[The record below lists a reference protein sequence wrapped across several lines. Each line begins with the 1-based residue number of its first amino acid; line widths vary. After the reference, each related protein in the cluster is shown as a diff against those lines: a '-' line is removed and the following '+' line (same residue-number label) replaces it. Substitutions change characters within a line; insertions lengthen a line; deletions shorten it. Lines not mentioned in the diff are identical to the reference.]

1 MSNGFALNYNPTLLN
16 PSSNQALWS
25 AMAFCRAHSVRAL
38 DAPRARVLQP
48 RARADTLAPGFG
60 PHGSTSPRTP
70 LLTATRQAAPP
81 CPTGQALAAAA
92 ARQPLAMSVP
102 PKPLPLA
109 TCPWSSA
116 LSSTSS
122 CRHPQPR
129 HVALQ
134 ATARRFAGELIR
146 PPRNRPRRAIK
157 GGPRATPCTQEALE
171 CSPSSPMAAN
181 RLGEGLLPHL
191 RQRQPPPL
199 PRPIRHH
206 QGLPLSVLSTKSFL
220 IFP

>member
-1 MSNGFALNYNPTLLN
+1 MHWARPERANCSHAAEPTRWPPRLWPAMQNLATCS
-16 PSSNQALWS
+16 PSLSY
-25 AMAFCRAHSVRAL
+25 
-38 DAPRARVLQP
+38 APSRP
-48 RARADTLAPGFG
+48 
-60 PHGSTSPRTP
+60 SPRP
-70 LLTATRQAAPP
+70 ASQV
-81 CPTGQALAAAA
+81 LAAAA

-102 PKPLPLA
+102 SKPLPLA

-146 PPRNRPRRAIK
+146 SPRNRPRRAIK

-206 QGLPLSVLSTKSFL
+206 QGLPPSVLSTKNPL
-220 IFP
+220 ILP